1 MLPRASGTGG
11 RLQEP
16 VPVLNGLRRDV
27 LANVSGEEVRLGAV
41 GVDALSD
48 MRRLADDLPR
58 GEHTGARA
66 WERALHAKVTS
77 LFDGGFEEVFY
88 LFDVVGDLNP
98 YKWPTVHSSLCM

>member
-1 MLPRASGTGG
+1 M
-11 RLQEP
+11 
-16 VPVLNGLRRDV
+16 LNGLRRDV

-77 LFDGGFEEVFY
+77 LFDGGFEEVFDGGS
-88 LFDVVGDLNP
+88 DVVGDLNP
-98 YKWPTVHSSLCM
+98 YKWPTAMVRR